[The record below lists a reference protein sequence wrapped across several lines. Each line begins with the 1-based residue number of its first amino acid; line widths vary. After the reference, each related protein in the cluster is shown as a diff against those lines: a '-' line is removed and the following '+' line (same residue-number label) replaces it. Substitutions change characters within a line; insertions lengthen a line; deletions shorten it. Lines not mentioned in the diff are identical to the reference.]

1 MEMMFLQVNRVCM
14 WHYSSEVSRDE
25 SPSPSSLVEPVF
37 LCEQEMAAD
46 TTDLHFLDEERLF
59 GSFSNGCVMLFRFRA
74 AMQVD
79 FFVFL
84 SQVMTYQTSSP
95 SSLSLPPPL
104 SLSPSPP
111 LSLPQVLNVSHVWE
125 GLHKWR
131 GGQPAPCT
139 ALAIS
144 GTTIVTG
151 GEDGRMNIIGADDHY
166 PLRTIGRPPTGVQ
179 INEMFGEKKQQNLK
193 GFIRGGGSPLP
204 QFSLPRNLEIEC
216 LLY

>member
-1 MEMMFLQVNRVCM
+1 MEMMCLQVNRVCI
-14 WHYSSEVSRDE
+14 WRYSSEVSHDE

-95 SSLSLPPPL
+95 SSLPPPPPSSL
-104 SLSPSPP
+104 SLSPSGAKCVPCVGGSTQVEGRP
-111 LSLPQVLNVSHVWE
+111 ICSLHST
-125 GLHKWR
+125 GSKWDHHCDRR
-131 GGQPAPCT
+131 GGR
-139 ALAIS
+139 
-144 GTTIVTG
+144 
-151 GEDGRMNIIGADDHY
+151 EDEHHR
-166 PLRTIGRPPTGVQ
+166 
-179 INEMFGEKKQQNLK
+179 
-193 GFIRGGGSPLP
+193 
-204 QFSLPRNLEIEC
+204 C
-216 LLY
+216 

>member
-1 MEMMFLQVNRVCM
+1 MLTTCSLTSTVTCVLLWKLHALKGVYCYCHEAMEMMCLQVNRVCM

-84 SQVMTYQTSSP
+84 SQVMTSNKLLFLPPLP
-95 SSLSLPPPL
+95 SSLSL
-104 SLSPSPP
+104 
-111 LSLPQVLNVSHVWE
+111 
-125 GLHKWR
+125 R
-131 GGQPAPCT
+131 C
-139 ALAIS
+139 
-144 GTTIVTG
+144 
-151 GEDGRMNIIGADDHY
+151 
-166 PLRTIGRPPTGVQ
+166 
-179 INEMFGEKKQQNLK
+179 
-193 GFIRGGGSPLP
+193 
-204 QFSLPRNLEIEC
+204 
-216 LLY
+216 

>member
-84 SQVMTYQTSSP
+84 SQVMTSNKFP
-95 SSLSLPPPL
+95 FLPPPPPL
-104 SLSPSPP
+104 SPSGAKCVSCVGGSTQVEGRPTC
-111 LSLPQVLNVSHVWE
+111 SLHSAGN
-125 GLHKWR
+125 KWDHHCDRR
-131 GGQPAPCT
+131 GGR
-139 ALAIS
+139 
-144 GTTIVTG
+144 
-151 GEDGRMNIIGADDHY
+151 EDEYHW
-166 PLRTIGRPPTGVQ
+166 
-179 INEMFGEKKQQNLK
+179 
-193 GFIRGGGSPLP
+193 
-204 QFSLPRNLEIEC
+204 C
-216 LLY
+216 

>member
-1 MEMMFLQVNRVCM
+1 M

-95 SSLSLPPPL
+95 SSPPPSPPLSLPP
-104 SLSPSPP
+104 SLSPSLPPSPP
-111 LSLPQVLNVSHVWE
+111 LSLPPSLSPSLPQVLNVSHVWE

-179 INEMFGEKKQQNLK
+179 INEMFGKKK
-193 GFIRGGGSPLP
+193 KKI
-204 QFSLPRNLEIEC
+204 
-216 LLY
+216 

>member
-1 MEMMFLQVNRVCM
+1 MEMMCLQVNRVCI
-14 WHYSSEVSRDE
+14 WRYSSEVSHDE

-95 SSLSLPPPL
+95 SSLPPPPPPPL
-104 SLSPSPP
+104 S
-111 LSLPQVLNVSHVWE
+111 LSLPQVLNVSHAWE

-131 GGQPAPCT
+131 GGQSAPCT
-139 ALAIS
+139 ALAVS

-151 GEDGRMNIIGADDHY
+151 GEDGRMNIIGADDRY
-166 PLRTIGRPPTGVQ
+166 PLRTIGTPT
-179 INEMFGEKKQQNLK
+179 NWRSDN
-193 GFIRGGGSPLP
+193 
-204 QFSLPRNLEIEC
+204 
-216 LLY
+216 